1 MTTRLDAPPLWLSG
15 IAPGS
20 DAALLEPIQLG
31 RGIEADRY
39 NEAWLQDVLFTHPE
53 LIPHR
58 VLDRDLPPAIPV
70 CKELPVQLREGVG
83 YVDLL
88 AVTPTGTLVLV
99 ECKLWRNPEAKREVV
114 AQVIDYAAG
123 LIGGDFESL
132 DSAVRQACRG
142 VGLLDRVRAGS
153 PSIDEEILID
163 GITSSMTDGNFVLL
177 VVGDGIRSGVQ
188 SMFDYL
194 GRFPG
199 HRWRLGLV
207 ELAVYRMPA
216 IAASGGLVMVPKLV
230 TDVVPVERAV
240 VRIEGGSRG
249 NGVRVT
255 EGAAGAEIAEEQSPS
270 STSRRPRLSEDELL
284 EMIETALPGCRSGLE
299 RFLSGVR
306 DLGLNVVSRRSLTLH
321 WHHPSI
327 GNANFGS
334 IYADGTLET
343 SYLCETAEK
352 AGDLSIGTEYLE
364 GLAELIPGA
373 RADLDPGRATW
384 TWRVAV
390 GRQAPSI
397 SPLIEQTDRWLALIK
412 STIDRFESR
421 LGRPSE
427 EVRPRI

>member
-1 MTTRLDAPPLWLSG
+1 MATRLDAPPLWLAG
-15 IAPGS
+15 AAPGAE
-20 DAALLEPIQLG
+20 AALLEPIPLG
-31 RGIEADRY
+31 RGAEADRY
-39 NEAWLQDVLFTHPE
+39 NEAWLQDVLFAHPE

-70 CKELPVQLREGVG
+70 CKELPVQLPDGVG

-88 AVTPTGTLVLV
+88 AVTPTGTPVLV

-123 LIGGDFESL
+123 LTGGDFESL
-132 DSAVRQACRG
+132 DSAVRLACRG
-142 VGLLDRVRAGS
+142 EGLLDRVRARS
-153 PSIDEEILID
+153 ASVDEEILID
-163 GITSSMTDGNFVLL
+163 GITTSMADGNFVLL

-216 IAASGGLVMVPKLV
+216 KSAAGGLVMVPRLV
-230 TDVVPVERAV
+230 MDVVPVERAV
-240 VRIEGGSRG
+240 VRIDGGAPLG
-249 NGVRVT
+249 GVRVT
-255 EGAAGAEIAEEQSPS
+255 EGAAGADIAEAQ
-270 STSRRPRLSEDELL
+270 STSTAARRPRLSEEELL
-284 EMIETALPGCRSGLE
+284 DLIETAVPGCRPGLE
-299 RFLSGVR
+299 SFLTGVR
-306 DLGLNVVSRRSLTLH
+306 DLGLNVVARRSLTLH

-334 IYADGTLET
+334 IYMDGTLET

-352 AGDLSIGTEYLE
+352 AGNLSIGTGYLK
-364 GLAELIPGA
+364 GLAAMIPGA
-373 RADLDPGRATW
+373 RADLDPGRAKW
-384 TWRVAV
+384 TWRVTV

-397 SPLIEQTDRWLALIK
+397 SPLIEQADSWLGLIR
-412 STIDRFESR
+412 STISRFEDQ
-421 LGRPSE
+421 LGPA
-427 EVRPRI
+427 